1 MVEEVEAEA
10 GVEAGLLGGEPVLAV
25 RHPASRV
32 LVRPSEKVGSTRV
45 WSLAAYK
52 CFGDMGEAI
61 GWAQEQQK
69 TLMKKHKHVKL
80 VVTNRTERQWRN
92 AMLRLRVG
100 VRAVEQE

>member
-1 MVEEVEAEA
+1 MRKRNSSVDLATALYERYLDEACEA
-10 GVEAGLLGGEPVLAV
+10 KLSV
-25 RHPASRV
+25 
-32 LVRPSEKVGSTRV
+32 KVGRS

-52 CFGDMGEAI
+52 CFGDMGDAI
-61 GWAQEQQK
+61 GWAQGQQK

-100 VRAVEQE
+100 GSGH